1 MVGRAGAPMGSSQ
14 GGHKCPKS
22 VGDVRVQRPPGGY
35 GSSGLG
41 VTICAVDSQA
51 LQVASR
57 LGG

>member
-1 MVGRAGAPMGSSQ
+1 MGRAGTPRGSSQ

-22 VGDVRVQRPPGGY
+22 VGDVGVQRPPGGY
-35 GSSGLG
+35 GGAGLG

-51 LQVASR
+51 LQVAAR

>member
-1 MVGRAGAPMGSSQ
+1 MMVRASAPVGSSQ

-22 VGDVRVQRPPGGY
+22 VGDIRVQRPPGGY
-35 GSSGLG
+35 GGAGLG

-51 LQVASR
+51 LQVAAG